1 MPVPDAS
8 LQLDT
13 LPQMLLDVA
22 AIERNIAIKEAWTR
36 DHGMVLA
43 PHIKTTMTEEI
54 VRRQLPGCWG
64 VTVATTA
71 QAAKAVEWG
80 ARRVLIV
87 NEVLFRGH
95 LEQLR
100 SMLAGSPDLEIYA
113 LADSA
118 AGVAAAAEVFR
129 GAGVPLRVLI
139 DVGVSGGRTGIRAA
153 EEAAPLAALIT
164 GAEGLL
170 LAGVSAYEGVAPN
183 VRTAENL
190 AVVDSHCRVARDVF
204 ETLKYEVESPVF
216 TVGGS
221 AFQDRAAM
229 FLPRTAAV
237 NVLRSGCYVAHD
249 HGTYAGVSP
258 VPGLE
263 AAAVVR
269 ALVVSAPEPG
279 RVILNAGKRELA
291 YDAGLPV
298 IVAHYR
304 GAEVLALGD
313 SSASVTKL
321 FDHHAIVD
329 DADGF
334 EVGDIVDL
342 GISHPCSVFDRWRE
356 VVAVAPD
363 GVEVWRPVF

>member
-1 MPVPDAS
+1 MTALDPALV
-8 LQLDT
+8 LDT
-13 LPQMLLDVA
+13 LPQMLLDVG

-80 ARRVLIV
+80 ATRILVA
-87 NEVLFRGH
+87 NEVLFRAH

-100 SMLAGSPDLEIYA
+100 SMLATSELEIYA
-113 LADSA
+113 LVDSA
-118 AGVAAAAEVFR
+118 AGVAAAAEVFE
-129 GAGVPLRVLI
+129 GADRPLRVLI
-139 DVGVSGGRTGIRAA
+139 DVGISGGRTGIRAPG
-153 EEAAPLAALIT
+153 EAGPLAALVVA
-164 GAEGLL
+164 AEGLL

-183 VRTAENL
+183 VRTEENL
-190 AVVDSHCRVARDVF
+190 AAVDSHCRLARDIF
-204 ETLKYEVESPVF
+204 ESLEYDVAEPVF

-229 FLPRTAAV
+229 FLPAGAV
-237 NVLRSGCYVAHD
+237 NVLRSGCYVVHD

-298 IVAHYR
+298 IVGHYR
-304 GAEVLALGD
+304 GAEVLSGG
-313 SSASVTKL
+313 SASAATLTKL

-329 DADGF
+329 GAVGF
-334 EVGDIVDL
+334 EVGDTVDL

-356 VVAVAPD
+356 VIAVGAD
-363 GVEVWRPVF
+363 GVEVWEPAF